1 MKRAPV
7 GLGPSGRKFWRA
19 VLSAYELKPGELVI
33 LERACRC
40 LDRLARIDDLVT
52 HPDIRPMIKGSVGQL
67 RPNPLYA
74 MAAEQEKLLD
84 VLVRSLALPF
94 PDEQEGKRQ
103 NPQQR
108 EAAQTRWRALHE
120 ERDRARG
127 ALAH

>member
-1 MKRAPV
+1 MKRAPADF
-7 GLGPSGRKFWRA
+7 GTRSRAFWRE
-19 VLSAYELKPGELVI
+19 VLTAYELKPGELVI

-40 LDRLARIDDLVT
+40 LDRLAEIDALIN

-84 VLVRSLALPF
+84 TLVRTLALPF
-94 PDEQEGKRQ
+94 PEEVEGKRQ

-108 EAAQTRWRALHE
+108 EAAQARWRKLRE

-127 ALAH
+127 ALA